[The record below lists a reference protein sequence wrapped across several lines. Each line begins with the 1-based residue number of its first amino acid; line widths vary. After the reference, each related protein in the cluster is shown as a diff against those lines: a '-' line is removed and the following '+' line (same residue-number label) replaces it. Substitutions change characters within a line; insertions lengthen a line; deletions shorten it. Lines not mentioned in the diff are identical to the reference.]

1 MDSVLLLLLGLYCG
15 TAGSSA
21 VSTKVLPQCSD
32 RFSPPLC
39 LVSSYDVL
47 RLRGGVAPRLRSV
60 DATSVSG
67 RGEGKTPDFEL
78 TTWRINASRAP
89 GAWPGPATTF
99 LIPTEEEFAEF
110 GNGKIYPGVGTENVT
125 LEEFVRSFHT
135 GTTGRSVSPPLGQ
148 QLSIVTPTVAPND
161 CGLLIL

>member
-1 MDSVLLLLLGLYCG
+1 
-15 TAGSSA
+15 
-21 VSTKVLPQCSD
+21 
-32 RFSPPLC
+32 
-39 LVSSYDVL
+39 
-47 RLRGGVAPRLRSV
+47 
-60 DATSVSG
+60 VSG

-135 GTTGRSVSPPLGQ
+135 GHWAIRFATFRATT
-148 QLSIVTPTVAPND
+148 INCYPNR
-161 CGLLIL
+161 CPK